1 MKYRN
6 IIERELERSK
16 KDWDE
21 IFEMFGVDSEMADTD
36 VDGEIADADY
46 EARLDAQIIEIA
58 ESMDNAAEDG
68 EDWRRVLNRLRNKDN
83 RDAVEEVRS
92 LMYGWESERR
102 RHKREDRVKNI
113 KSESVN
119 GIPLLAI
126 AKRFCNL
133 CEVCSTCGE
142 ASRVWHQGRRNG
154 FIEDAKLFFN
164 VECKMGYEVN
174 IEEYYASGIINHN
187 VDDHEIYIA
196 DIERFYG
203 DWRKWEV

>member
-6 IIERELERSK
+6 IIERELERHK
-16 KDWDE
+16 KDLEE
-21 IFEMFGVDSEMADTD
+21 IFELLGEGEDSEMAD
-36 VDGEIADADY
+36 ADN
-46 EARLDAQIIEIA
+46 ETQLDAQIIEFA
-58 ESMDNAAEDG
+58 ERMDSEAEDG
-68 EDWRRVLNRLRNKDN
+68 EDWRKVLNRLCNKDN
-83 RDAVEEVRS
+83 HDVAEEVRA
-92 LMYGWESERR
+92 LMYGWEGERI
-102 RHKREDRVKNI
+102 RHKRGERAKNI
-113 KSESVN
+113 KSEIVN

-133 CEVCSTCGE
+133 CEICSTCGE
-142 ASRVWHQGRRNG
+142 ASRYWHQGRRNG